1 MNIQERRLEKGWSQE
16 ELARHSGLSTR
27 TVQRIEGGQKAGL
40 ESLKCL
46 AAVFE
51 TSISA
56 LMQEH
61 KMNDTT
67 KPNESAISEF
77 EREAMEHVQKMKA
90 VRIHLMLF
98 ALIMPA
104 LYVLNLFI
112 SPDYL
117 WVVFVAIAWGS
128 ALILL
133 FAIFAFSGLFG
144 ASWEQRQF
152 KKRMSKYNL

>member
-1 MNIQERRLEKGWSQE
+1 MNIQERRREKGWSQE

-61 KMNDTT
+61 KMNDTK
-67 KPNESAISEF
+67 KPNQSAISEF
-77 EREAMEHVQKMKA
+77 EREAMEHVQKLKA

-104 LYVLNLFI
+104 LYALNLFI

-133 FAIFAFSGLFG
+133 FAIFAFSGLWG

>member
-1 MNIQERRLEKGWSQE
+1 MNIQERRREKGWSQE

-61 KMNDTT
+61 KMNDTK
-67 KPNESAISEF
+67 KPNQSAISEF
-77 EREAMEHVQKMKA
+77 EREAMEHVQKLKA

-104 LYVLNLFI
+104 LYALNLFI

>member
-1 MNIQERRLEKGWSQE
+1 MNIQERRREKGWSQE

-51 TSISA
+51 TSIST

-61 KMNDTT
+61 KMNDTK
-67 KPNESAISEF
+67 KPDQSAISEF
-77 EREAMEHVQKMKA
+77 EREAMEHVQKLKA

-104 LYVLNLFI
+104 LYALNLFI

-133 FAIFAFSGLFG
+133 FAIFAFSGLWG

>member
-1 MNIQERRLEKGWSQE
+1 MNIQERRREKGWSQE
-16 ELARHSGLSTR
+16 ELARHCGLSTR

-61 KMNDTT
+61 KMNDT
-67 KPNESAISEF
+67 KNPNQSAISEF
-77 EREAMEHVQKMKA
+77 EREAMEHVQKLKA

-104 LYVLNLFI
+104 LYALNLFI

-133 FAIFAFSGLFG
+133 FAIFAFSGLWG

>member
-61 KMNDTT
+61 KMNDTA
-67 KPNESAISEF
+67 KPNQSAISEF
-77 EREAMEHVQKMKA
+77 EREAMEHVQKLKA

-104 LYVLNLFI
+104 LYALNLFI

>member
-1 MNIQERRLEKGWSQE
+1 
-16 ELARHSGLSTR
+16 
-27 TVQRIEGGQKAGL
+27 
-40 ESLKCL
+40 
-46 AAVFE
+46 
-51 TSISA
+51 
-56 LMQEH
+56 
-61 KMNDTT
+61 MNDTK
-67 KPNESAISEF
+67 KPNQSAISEF
-77 EREAMEHVQKMKA
+77 EREAMEHVQKLKA

-104 LYVLNLFI
+104 LYALNLFI

-133 FAIFAFSGLFG
+133 FAIFAFSGLWG

>member
-1 MNIQERRLEKGWSQE
+1 MNIQERRREKGWSQE

-67 KPNESAISEF
+67 KPNQSAISEF
-77 EREAMEHVQKMKA
+77 EREAMEHVQKLKA

-104 LYVLNLFI
+104 LYALNLFI